1 MHNGRAD
8 PASCSSC
15 SSGEARTHRR
25 CSDRSEIPRR
35 RDADRVTLDVGDELF
50 TTTRD
55 TLTRGSHYFEGLLA
69 GDDQPVEAAFVDR
82 MRGFEAAH
90 GGHFAPAP
98 IIVDAAKN
106 GTKFHP

>member
-1 MHNGRAD
+1 M
-8 PASCSSC
+8 SCKTYFFFFNEFSACDWSH
-15 SSGEARTHRR
+15 SLIMTQAFRFVNEAAT
-25 CSDRSEIPRR
+25 C
-35 RDADRVTLDVGDELF
+35 LQ
-50 TTTRD
+50 
-55 TLTRGSHYFEGLLA
+55 EGIVESPVA
-69 GDDQPVEAAFVDR
+69 GDIGAVFGIGFPPFLGGPFRFLDAFGAHAFVDR